1 MKNKT
6 EKPSKS
12 VMWNA
17 KEKTTKTIDSCTTIW
32 QVEGVMNMVDSY
44 YTAYDDITGFEQL
57 LELATTKKKEI
68 QDKEQSHPDYAL
80 SLLDH
85 YMIKL
90 SYLKVA
96 EYYKKRTSTT
106 KQKIRGFIKYLF
118 LLGGCQF

>member
-68 QDKEQSHPDYAL
+68 FDKPPY
-80 SLLDH
+80 
-85 YMIKL
+85 
-90 SYLKVA
+90 
-96 EYYKKRTSTT
+96 
-106 KQKIRGFIKYLF
+106 F
-118 LLGGCQF
+118 LLGCACPFFVILSDL